1 MNVMPNVLKPIS
13 LCKIKQILFEID
25 NAIVNTRESIEILV
39 ENIVIV
45 NPMKDNEDEMTKENK
60 IRKEGT
66 NHMKEDQQR
75 EEKKRK
81 PQEGGGTY

>member
-1 MNVMPNVLKPIS
+1 MPNVLKPIS

-25 NAIVNTRESIEILV
+25 NTIVNTQESIEILV

-45 NPMKDNEDEMTKENK
+45 NPMKDNEDETTKENK